1 METEIEVLRRE
12 NDRLKA
18 QLKRRRYG
26 LVWLDVPEAIEG
38 ELESSI
44 PVLES
49 VPENSFSGEGVTSNI
64 LIEGDNYHALS
75 CLNFTHRKSVDVI
88 YIDPPYNTGSDNFRY
103 KDKRVLEQFPDGE
116 LVPKDH
122 PLRHSFWLS
131 FMSKRL
137 RLAKNLLKPEGVI
150 FISIN
155 EEELAQLKLLC
166 DEIFSPSNYLAMFS
180 IKVRHEE
187 RILKGDKD
195 FHEVVEY
202 LLMYRASSAYK
213 TIKKVR
219 DNTSDK
225 DYQWEVEISGKPV
238 ESRLMGKK
246 MVEIFAPG
254 SFEVHKRP
262 PSASLLKKT
271 QIRGTLREG
280 NSSGRFYVEH
290 IEPRVDE
297 KGYLYKVPGIGDDG
311 LGYRYFLSPTKNKN
325 GDYFQGVPQGRSDT
339 KEIPHPN
346 FLDWVDEFNSVGAE
360 GGVDF
365 GGGKKPIHFLQHYL
379 QIGTQKKDATILD
392 FFAGSGSTGHA
403 VIDLNSQDGGDRK
416 FILVSLAEE
425 TVKEKQTKIME
436 EVCLQRLQNLRAEY
450 NFGVKYY
457 RAAFSGDKGA
467 ASISDEGRL
476 ELASKANNL
485 LALAERTLELVN
497 ESQRFAVFKSELGD
511 KHTAVYF
518 SEDLTD
524 FEQFVEQVDGLEGD
538 VVVYLF
544 SWGSVVEFADEF
556 SKNSVRVKPIPEP
569 IIEVYRQLNLGGG
582 PGDV

>member
-1 METEIEVLRRE
+1 MDTELENLRRE
-12 NDRLKA
+12 VEKLRA
-18 QLKRRRYG
+18 QLKRKRYG

-38 ELESSI
+38 ELETQI
-44 PVLES
+44 PVLQE
-49 VPENSFSGEGVTSNI
+49 VPENAILGQGESNL

-103 KDKRVLEQFPDGE
+103 KDRRVLDKFPDGE

-155 EEELAQLKLLC
+155 EDELAQLKLLC
-166 DEIFSPSNYLAMFS
+166 DEIFGPSNYLAMFT

-202 LLMYRASSAYK
+202 LLMYRSSPAYK
-213 TIKKVR
+213 TVKKLR
-219 DNTSDK
+219 DNTSD
-225 DYQWEVEISGKPV
+225 DEYVWEVVEKSAPI
-238 ESRLMGKK
+238 ESRSMGKK
-246 MVEIFAPG
+246 SVDIFAPG
-254 SFEVHKRP
+254 SFEITKK
-262 PSASLLKKT
+262 PSSGSLLKKT

-290 IEPRVDE
+290 IEPLDQM
-297 KGYLYKVPGIGDDG
+297 KGYLFKVPGIGDDG
-311 LGYRYFLSPTKNKN
+311 LGFRYFLSPTKNKN
-325 GDYFQGVPQGRSDT
+325 GDYFQGVPQGRADT

-346 FLDWVDEFNSVGAE
+346 YLDWVEEFNNVGKQ

-365 GGGKKPIHFLQHYL
+365 GGGKKPIEFLGHYL
-379 QIGTQKKDATILD
+379 SIGSQNKNAVVLD

-403 VIDLNSQDGGDRK
+403 VLDMNSRDGGERK

-425 TVKEKQTKIME
+425 TVKDKNTRIME
-436 EVCLQRLQNLRAEY
+436 DVCLQRMKNIHGEY
-450 NFGVKYY
+450 GAPVRYY
-457 RAAFSGDKGA
+457 RAAYSGSTGA
-467 ASISDEGRL
+467 ADVSDEDRL
-476 ELASKANNL
+476 ELASNANNL
-485 LALAERTLELVN
+485 LAIAERTYEPV
-497 ESQRFAVFKSELGD
+497 SRSSKFALYKSEVRE
-511 KHTAVYF
+511 KHTAIYF
-518 SEDLTD
+518 SEDLSE
-524 FEQFVEQVDGLEGD
+524 FELFVEATNALDGE
-538 VVVYLF
+538 VTVYLF
-544 SWGSVVEFADEF
+544 SWGSIVEFADEF
-556 SKNSVRVKPIPEP
+556 DNPLVKVKPIPEP

-582 PGDV
+582 AGDN